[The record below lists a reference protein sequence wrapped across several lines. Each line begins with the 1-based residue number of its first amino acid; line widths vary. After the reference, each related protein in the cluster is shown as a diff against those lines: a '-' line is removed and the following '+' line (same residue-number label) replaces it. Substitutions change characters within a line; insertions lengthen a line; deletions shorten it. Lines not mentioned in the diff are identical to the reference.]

1 MPSPSLSPPPFDLDL
16 PAGEIHIW
24 YAVLDQPVS
33 HFCRFIQT
41 LSMDERMRAERFYFE
56 KDRKRFITRRG
67 ILRMILGRYLSI
79 EPNRLQF
86 SYGKSGKPALT
97 DTFGKGTI
105 LFNVSDSGRLALY
118 GFTRDREIGVDIEQ
132 VHDISDMDQIAER
145 FFSVRENAIF
155 HALPERNKKEAF
167 FKCWTR
173 KEAFIKAVGDGL
185 SRPLDTFD
193 VSLGPD
199 EPARLLRIEGDSND
213 PPRWSIQELELAPG
227 YASAFGIEGRR
238 WRLHCWKWSNQ
249 HA

>member
-1 MPSPSLSPPPFDLDL
+1 MPSPSFSPPPFDQDL
-16 PAGEIHIW
+16 PAGEIHVW
-24 YAVLDQPVS
+24 RASLDQPE
-33 HFCRFIQT
+33 FQFQRLKQT
-41 LSMDERMRAERFYFE
+41 LSMDERMRAERFHFE
-56 KDRKRFITRRG
+56 QDRKRFIVGRG
-67 ILRMILGRYLSI
+67 ILRTILGRYLNVASR
-79 EPNRLQF
+79 RLQF
-86 SYGKSGKPALT
+86 CYGRNGKPALT

-105 LFNVSDSGRLALY
+105 LFNMSDSEGLALY

-167 FKCWTR
+167 FRCWTR

-193 VSLGPD
+193 VSMVPD

-213 PPRWSIQELELAPG
+213 PPRWCMQELELAPG
-227 YASAFGIEGRR
+227 YASAFAVEKQN
-238 WRLHCWKWSNQ
+238 WRLHCWNWPG
-249 HA
+249 